1 MAKRTLN
8 GNHHLGFTLCS
19 LILVTL
25 YFASISNVTHT
36 TWTCY
41 NSLITTE
48 DEQYRLAVVNNTTD
62 LATRKP
68 IVCPLFIPYKSI
80 KRSVVPRDCKQSR
93 FCIIYFMLLLSG
105 NIELN
110 PGPGQASIFPCGY
123 CQLDV
128 SWDCSGVACDN
139 CEVWFHRSCADI
151 SYRKLSEVDVSWWC
165 HRCCHTNSL
174 NSHLFSYEID
184 LSNRFS
190 ILSEASE
197 PTDVHNTVK
206 CHYNACHYNANASL
220 TRSILGSQTAPTC
233 PHDHPRVAQ
242 HMVYRCEIIAV
253 WSATAA
259 MTPLCSHTNGM
270 KQRHPTCWL
279 CQCSRFMIDL
289 RSNTLIIHLRCSE
302 NAINR
307 PIWLTDARM
316 LKTISVAIKLT

>member
-1 MAKRTLN
+1 MRYHSLKPHPPVLEPLMQGTAFPHCHACYVLRGSRIFPQWLGLWHLFKLLFLNRQQSLINICNVAVISVWHLVVLGHLQVHCRTSLDHVYVLHWPLKSSFTITYISWLSQNALPELYMAKQPISQTYLSYLRM
-8 GNHHLGFTLCS
+8 
-19 LILVTL
+19 
-25 YFASISNVTHT
+25 ISN
-36 TWTCY
+36 
-41 NSLITTE
+41 I
-48 DEQYRLAVVNNTTD
+48 
-62 LATRKP
+62 
-68 IVCPLFIPYKSI
+68 
-80 KRSVVPRDCKQSR
+80 
-93 FCIIYFMLLLSG
+93 
-105 NIELN
+105 
-110 PGPGQASIFPCGY
+110 
-123 CQLDV
+123 
-128 SWDCSGVACDN
+128 
-139 CEVWFHRSCADI
+139 
-151 SYRKLSEVDVSWWC
+151 
-165 HRCCHTNSL
+165 
-174 NSHLFSYEID
+174 
-184 LSNRFS
+184 
-190 ILSEASE
+190 
-197 PTDVHNTVK
+197 NTVK

-289 RSNTLIIHLRCSE
+289 RSNTLIIHLRGSE

>member
-1 MAKRTLN
+1 MKLKLDMSCHLLN
-8 GNHHLGFTLCS
+8 AYTKFQ
-19 LILVTL
+19 I
-25 YFASISNVTHT
+25 
-36 TWTCY
+36 
-41 NSLITTE
+41 
-48 DEQYRLAVVNNTTD
+48 
-62 LATRKP
+62 
-68 IVCPLFIPYKSI
+68 
-80 KRSVVPRDCKQSR
+80 
-93 FCIIYFMLLLSG
+93 
-105 NIELN
+105 
-110 PGPGQASIFPCGY
+110 
-123 CQLDV
+123 
-128 SWDCSGVACDN
+128 
-139 CEVWFHRSCADI
+139 DI
-151 SYRKLSEVDVSWWC
+151 SKHVEKKSGKLGRTDGRTDGHC
-165 HRCCHTNSL
+165 HSIIRPFFKRAYKNKTKQNLTLEDHP
-174 NSHLFSYEID
+174 HLAFFGGAQSFQHW
-184 LSNRFS
+184 NRTR
-190 ILSEASE
+190 LHVRVT
-197 PTDVHNTVK
+197 PCNDTVK

>member
-1 MAKRTLN
+1 MHTVIKFDSQALN
-8 GNHHLGFTLCS
+8 VFLTKIGIYDEL
-19 LILVTL
+19 
-25 YFASISNVTHT
+25 T
-36 TWTCY
+36 TMF
-41 NSLITTE
+41 
-48 DEQYRLAVVNNTTD
+48 
-62 LATRKP
+62 K
-68 IVCPLFIPYKSI
+68 FIWDYK
-80 KRSVVPRDCKQSR
+80 
-93 FCIIYFMLLLSG
+93 
-105 NIELN
+105 
-110 PGPGQASIFPCGY
+110 
-123 CQLDV
+123 
-128 SWDCSGVACDN
+128 
-139 CEVWFHRSCADI
+139 
-151 SYRKLSEVDVSWWC
+151 
-165 HRCCHTNSL
+165 
-174 NSHLFSYEID
+174 
-184 LSNRFS
+184 
-190 ILSEASE
+190 
-197 PTDVHNTVK
+197 NTVK

>member
-1 MAKRTLN
+1 MTESGWIPVTIVRNIIEYQAYTPQYISVDFFDSEKIYPWNFAVQTVNSIDRSINPSFNNQSLN
-8 GNHHLGFTLCS
+8 
-19 LILVTL
+19 
-25 YFASISNVTHT
+25 
-36 TWTCY
+36 
-41 NSLITTE
+41 
-48 DEQYRLAVVNNTTD
+48 
-62 LATRKP
+62 KP
-68 IVCPLFIPYKSI
+68 IDWQLTNYKLFF
-80 KRSVVPRDCKQSR
+80 Q
-93 FCIIYFMLLLSG
+93 IY
-105 NIELN
+105 
-110 PGPGQASIFPCGY
+110 
-123 CQLDV
+123 
-128 SWDCSGVACDN
+128 
-139 CEVWFHRSCADI
+139 
-151 SYRKLSEVDVSWWC
+151 
-165 HRCCHTNSL
+165 
-174 NSHLFSYEID
+174 
-184 LSNRFS
+184 
-190 ILSEASE
+190 
-197 PTDVHNTVK
+197 TVK

-307 PIWLTDARM
+307 PVWLTDARM